1 MPHQA
6 NRLIVERMEAK
17 GWLREPRNS
26 DLPSDNW
33 WLVEDAQGQ
42 TALLYVV
49 RFMADN
55 ERGAPEKIPNTPALP
70 EIAKVHK
77 RGRLSAGPFIT
88 LAEVSNPGATP
99 DIVSIRV
106 WRLSAQHL
114 SGAERV
120 PVEEL
125 GAPIFAWQI

>member
-49 RFMADN
+49 RFMSGSA
-55 ERGAPEKIPNTPALP
+55 RGEPKEIPNEPALP
-70 EIAKVHK
+70 RIGKVHTQK
-77 RGRLSAGPFIT
+77 GLGTGPFIA
-88 LAEVSNPGATP
+88 LAKVSDPGATP

-106 WRLSAQHL
+106 WRLSSKHL
-114 SGAERV
+114 TGAKRMS
-120 PVEEL
+120 VEDL
-125 GAPIFAWQI
+125 GTPIFAC

>member
-1 MPHQA
+1 MPHAA
-6 NRLIVERMEAK
+6 NRLIVEKMVSNGWFRNPQREAS
-17 GWLREPRNS
+17 N
-26 DLPSDNW
+26 SDNW
-33 WLVEDAQGQ
+33 WNVEDTQGRS
-42 TALLYVV
+42 ALLYIV

-55 ERGAPEKIPNTPALP
+55 ESGAPKKIPNTPALP
-70 EIAKVHK
+70 EIAKVHQSD
-77 RGRLSAGPFIT
+77 GWTAGPFIA
-88 LAEVSNPGATP
+88 LAEVSDAGATP
-99 DIVSIRV
+99 DILSIRV